1 MKKTTYTK
9 SFTGW
14 GFSRDTAK
22 FFAGLADFPM
32 SKEESPL
39 YCTGKEAEVEMENF
53 AKTGKPVKVK
63 VTYTVTLEPVASKK

>member
-22 FFAGLADFPM
+22 FLAQMADVPTTV
-32 SKEESPL
+32 KESPL
-39 YCTGKEAEVEMENF
+39 YETRKEADFGSVDF
-53 AKTGKPVKVK
+53 ANPGKPVKVK
-63 VTYTVTLEPVASKK
+63 ITYTVTLEPV